1 MFNVALLIISASHKN
16 SEQQFSTAL
25 KLIVKE
31 SLVKV
36 ILAIFLS
43 NLNRSS
49 SVLELSHS
57 DIFIA
62 LSIYPFFHFRL

>member
-16 SEQQFSTAL
+16 SEQQFSTVL

-36 ILAIFLS
+36 
-43 NLNRSS
+43 NTRY
-49 SVLELSHS
+49 
-57 DIFIA
+57 IFIEFKQVFI
-62 LSIYPFFHFRL
+62 SVRVITF